1 MRYSLVDYVL
11 TISIPQKLRTALGIT
26 TISVGGEGSYLD
38 NFNIEQRN
46 DTWETTGDNTGS
58 WIHTKSYNRVGDAS
72 LTLNML
78 SEQVTQLTRLFNIY
92 FSSEQLDEGVTIT
105 LSDASSNTVVTC
117 IDCYVKKIPGLSIQ
131 ASPGTRT
138 WQFTCGQIIFN

>member
-1 MRYSLVDYVL
+1 MRYSLADYVL

-38 NFNIEQRN
+38 NFSFSMRK
-46 DTWETTGDNTGS
+46 DTWETQGDDTGG
-58 WIHTKSYNRVGDAS
+58 WIHTKSYNRIGDAS

-78 SEQVTQLTRLFNIY
+78 SEQVVQLTRLFNIY

-117 IDCYVKKIPGLSIQ
+117 NDCYVKRIPDLSIQ